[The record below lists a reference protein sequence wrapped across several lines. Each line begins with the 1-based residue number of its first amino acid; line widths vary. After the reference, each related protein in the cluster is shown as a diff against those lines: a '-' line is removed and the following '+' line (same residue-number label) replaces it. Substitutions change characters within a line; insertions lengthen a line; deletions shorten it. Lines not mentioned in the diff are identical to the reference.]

1 MLLPSYFYHLL
12 PQKEL
17 SDMREINNIIA
28 ISDLLID
35 TNYHNNVKLN
45 KTIFSSNYFF
55 ISLQTLR
62 LKTQFLFGFFT
73 SAVLVLRKRR

>member
-1 MLLPSYFYHLL
+1 
-12 PQKEL
+12 
-17 SDMREINNIIA
+17 MREINNIIA